1 MYTCSPPCPP
11 SRHGPQNTL
20 HLLSQP
26 EWLEGQLMDHPRLG
40 NISTLH
46 PQTLPLAAAPRP
58 SAPSHQ
64 HHLEGNRGQCAGR
77 FWDRTVGGGADFTSL
92 A

>member
-40 NISTLH
+40 CISTLH
-46 PQTLPLAAAPRP
+46 PQTLPMAP
-58 SAPSHQ
+58 APGT
-64 HHLEGNRGQCAGR
+64 EPPAPPGGEP
-77 FWDRTVGGGADFTSL
+77 RTVCRAVLGQNGRGRR
-92 A
+92 